1 MLDFNGILYSMK
13 LDCGHS
19 FAHSLVM
26 FDKAKSLLIRYLIDN
41 DIFRHISISK
51 SSRIYHDWLVG
62 W

>member
-41 DIFRHISISK
+41 DIFRHISIS
-51 SSRIYHDWLVG
+51 IEL
-62 W
+62 